1 MHMYNKLIIQKCILM
16 QRELKKTKK
25 KTHTQKKLPPEKELK
40 ITVFCETA
48 TSVSKC

>member
-1 MHMYNKLIIQKCILM
+1 M
-16 QRELKKTKK
+16 QRELKKKHTK
-25 KTHTQKKLPPEKELK
+25 KTHTHTKLPPEKELK

>member
-1 MHMYNKLIIQKCILM
+1 MYTDAERI
-16 QRELKKTKK
+16 KKKNTKK
-25 KTHTQKKLPPEKELK
+25 NTHTHTKLPPEKELK